1 MSFAPTKLVSAQWW
15 VTSADLASGTLTTN
29 QMSVARFLTVGEGSS
44 FAEYKV
50 GGTTFA
56 PIGSITLD
64 GKHAEKSRVR
74 TAPVNKLVEI
84 CAVCNDAKISYNA
97 VSLS

>member
-1 MSFAPTKLVSAQWW
+1 MIRKSIKH
-15 VTSADLASGTLTTN
+15 ADLASGTLTTN

-56 PIGSITLD
+56 PIGSITTLD

-97 VSLS
+97 VGLS